1 MLSRWRADMGPA
13 NMLTRYDGEVEFVC
27 CAGMLAG
34 PRVPKQVGRFVLAA
48 ALSRLQIY
56 VGT

>member
-1 MLSRWRADMGPA
+1 MGPA